1 MGKDEYNR
9 SIRTLFSSSKSLYTR
24 HVEDQTSWSN
34 LPGKSNDHSQTSLMA
49 AFLAYNL
56 QPKPWLRREIDLRLR
71 KSVPMDL
78 DPRRTVGVPIR
89 RSDKC
94 MNHNVTGSAGGE
106 LDCPP
111 IQEYVDA
118 VRNFVRFDPL
128 ISHVIVTSEDQTACP
143 D

>member
-1 MGKDEYNR
+1 MG
-9 SIRTLFSSSKSLYTR
+9 
-24 HVEDQTSWSN
+24 
-34 LPGKSNDHSQTSLMA
+34 
-49 AFLAYNL
+49 
-56 QPKPWLRREIDLRLR
+56 REIDLRLR
-71 KSVPMDL
+71 RSVPLDL

-143 D
+143 DFIDLLKKYLPKLKVVTNLGDVQQGT